1 MNKQHTQPRP
11 IPQTWNAPTKEQKFI
26 DKWERIRTETRAMP
40 QNEINRNGSTNK
52 NRNLQPI

>member
-11 IPQTWNAPTKEQKFI
+11 QPQTWSAPTKEQKFI
-26 DKWERIRTETRAMP
+26 DKWEHIRIEIKAMQ
-40 QNEINRNGSTNK
+40 QNEINRNGSTIK